1 MLITLDI
8 VPRQVKIYLTN
19 VTLLE
24 EIMSESTFETVRAVI
39 AGVLKIDEEKIEMN
53 TRFVEDLK
61 ADSMDLFFLI
71 DGFTEKFGVTISDED
86 AQKIRSVAD
95 IVDYIDSHK

>member
-1 MLITLDI
+1 
-8 VPRQVKIYLTN
+8 
-19 VTLLE
+19 
-24 EIMSESTFETVRAVI
+24 MSDTFAVVRSVI
-39 AGVLKIDEEKIEMN
+39 AGVLKIDEEKIELN

-71 DGFTEKFGVTISDED
+71 DGFTEKFGVSISDED

>member
-1 MLITLDI
+1 
-8 VPRQVKIYLTN
+8 
-19 VTLLE
+19 
-24 EIMSESTFETVRAVI
+24 MSDTFAVVRSVI

-71 DGFTEKFGVTISDED
+71 DGFTEKFGVSISDED

>member
-1 MLITLDI
+1 
-8 VPRQVKIYLTN
+8 
-19 VTLLE
+19 
-24 EIMSESTFETVRAVI
+24 MSDTFAVVRSVI
-39 AGVLKIDEEKIEMN
+39 AGVLKIDEEKIELN

-71 DGFTEKFGVTISDED
+71 DGFTEKFGVNISDED

>member
-1 MLITLDI
+1 
-8 VPRQVKIYLTN
+8 
-19 VTLLE
+19 
-24 EIMSESTFETVRAVI
+24 MSDTFAVVRSVI
-39 AGVLKIDEEKIEMN
+39 AGVLKIDEEKIELN

-71 DGFTEKFGVTISDED
+71 DGFTEKFGVSISDED

-95 IVDYIDSHK
+95 IVDYIDNHK

>member
-1 MLITLDI
+1 
-8 VPRQVKIYLTN
+8 
-19 VTLLE
+19 
-24 EIMSESTFETVRAVI
+24 MSESTFETVRAVI

>member
-1 MLITLDI
+1 
-8 VPRQVKIYLTN
+8 
-19 VTLLE
+19 
-24 EIMSESTFETVRAVI
+24 
-39 AGVLKIDEEKIEMN
+39 
-53 TRFVEDLK
+53 VEDLK